1 MRNEPNG
8 LESKMRVEEVV
19 GEVVEKMEMTFFRWV
34 RLASFTPVRV
44 AVWGPEGPE
53 KGIARSEER

>member
-1 MRNEPNG
+1 
-8 LESKMRVEEVV
+8 MRVEEVV